1 MGQRAKPIKSQR
13 TVWRRFKKRDP
24 GQQTRRQIQQRY
36 RHPKVNIVM
45 RCIYEC
51 IEVYTKEKPMS
62 VGTIMYEIKKG
73 LNTSCP
79 LVNIQKFTKF

>member
-1 MGQRAKPIKSQR
+1 
-13 TVWRRFKKRDP
+13 
-24 GQQTRRQIQQRY
+24 
-36 RHPKVNIVM
+36 M

-79 LVNIQKFTKF
+79 LVKHPKVY